1 MTYADQIYTQAQIL
15 PEDLQIE
22 LLDFVRFL
30 TWKMQKE
37 THEKDNT
44 ETENLTLINHYT
56 EAVLE
61 SEQDIA
67 QGNLISHKDLK
78 TEIQLWRNQ

>member
-1 MTYADQIYTQAQIL
+1 MTLADQIYTQAQIL

-30 TWKMQKE
+30 TWKMQEENHDKN
-37 THEKDNT
+37 NT
-44 ETENLTLINHYT
+44 ESENLTLINHYT

-67 QGNLISHKDLK
+67 QGNVISHKDLK
-78 TEIQLWRNQ
+78 TEIQQWRNQ

>member
-15 PEDLQIE
+15 PEDLQLQ

-30 TWKMQKE
+30 TWKMQDE
-37 THEKDNT
+37 MQEKDST
-44 ETENLTLINHYT
+44 ETENLSLTSHYN

-61 SEQDIA
+61 SEQDIV
-67 QGNLISHKDLK
+67 QGNVISHKDLK
-78 TEIQLWRNQ
+78 TEIQQWRNQ

>member
-15 PEDLQIE
+15 PEDLQLQ

-30 TWKMQKE
+30 TWKMQDE
-37 THEKDNT
+37 MQEKDST
-44 ETENLTLINHYT
+44 ETENLSLINHYS

-61 SEQDIA
+61 SEQDIV
-67 QGNLISHKDLK
+67 
-78 TEIQLWRNQ
+78 

>member
-44 ETENLTLINHYT
+44 EIENLINHYT

-61 SEQDIA
+61 SEQDIVE
-67 QGNLISHKDLK
+67 GNVISHKDLK
-78 TEIQLWRNQ
+78 TEIQQWRNQ

>member
-1 MTYADQIYTQAQIL
+1 MTYADQIYTQAQVL
-15 PEDLQIE
+15 PEDLQLQ

-30 TWKMQKE
+30 TWKMQEE

-78 TEIQLWRNQ
+78 TEIQQWRNQ